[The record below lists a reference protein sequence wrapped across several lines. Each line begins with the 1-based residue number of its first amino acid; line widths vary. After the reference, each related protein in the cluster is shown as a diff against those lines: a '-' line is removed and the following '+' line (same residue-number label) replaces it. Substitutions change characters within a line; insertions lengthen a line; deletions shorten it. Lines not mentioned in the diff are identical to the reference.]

1 VDSADRRSGD
11 AKLSQR
17 GLYVVI
23 EGIDGTGKTELAS
36 RLVPAL
42 LARGQSISSFH
53 EPADKFLRDEFHR
66 LKAKDGFAAALCLTV
81 DREMLRPQIERAL
94 EHGDVVIQDRSFYST
109 LAYQYAALNSER
121 WRELER
127 IELSLAIEP
136 DLVLYLDAP
145 IDLAL
150 KRVEATGQL
159 DPDEGPAY
167 LERVHRKFDQMFQPP
182 RWVRVDASGTPERTL
197 QLAMNVL
204 MAAGL

>member
-1 VDSADRRSGD
+1 MSE
-11 AKLSQR
+11 R
-17 GLYVVI
+17 GIYVVI

-42 LARGQSISSFH
+42 LARGHSISSFH
-53 EPADKFLRDEFHR
+53 EPADKFLRGEFQR
-66 LKAKDGFAAALCLTV
+66 LKGSDSFAAALCLTV
-81 DREMLRPQIERAL
+81 DRSILRPQVERAL

-109 LAYQYAALNSER
+109 LAYQYAALSPDR

-127 IELSLAIEP
+127 IELLLALEP
-136 DLVLYLDAP
+136 DIVLYLDAP
-145 IDLAL
+145 IDIAI

-167 LERVHRKFDQMFQPP
+167 IERVHRKFEQLFQPP
-182 RWVRVDASGTPERTL
+182 RWARVDAKGIPDRTL

-204 MAAGL
+204 MASGL

>member
-1 VDSADRRSGD
+1 MSE
-11 AKLSQR
+11 R
-17 GLYVVI
+17 GIYVTI
-23 EGIDGTGKTELAS
+23 EGIDGTGKTELAA

-42 LARGQSISSFH
+42 LARGHSVSSFH
-53 EPADKFLRDEFHR
+53 EPADKFLRGEFQR
-66 LKAKDGFAAALCLTV
+66 LKGTDSFAAALCLTV
-81 DREMLRPQIERAL
+81 DRAILRPQVERAL

-109 LAYQYAALNSER
+109 LAYQYAALSPDR

-127 IELSLAIEP
+127 IELSLALEP

-145 IDLAL
+145 IEVAI

-167 LERVHRKFDQMFQPP
+167 IERVHRKFEQMFQPP
-182 RWVRVDASGTPERTL
+182 RWARVDAKGTPDRTL

>member
-1 VDSADRRSGD
+1 M
-11 AKLSQR
+11 SQR
-17 GLYVVI
+17 GIYVAI

-36 RLVPAL
+36 RLVPTL
-42 LARGQSISSFH
+42 LSRGHSISSFH

-66 LKAKDGFAAALCLTV
+66 LKSTDSFAAALCLTV

-109 LAYQYAALNSER
+109 LAYQYAALSPDR

-127 IELSLAIEP
+127 IELALAIEP
-136 DLVLYLDAP
+136 DIVLYLDAP
-145 IDLAL
+145 TDVAMR
-150 KRVEATGQL
+150 RVEATGQL

-167 LERVHRKFDQMFQPP
+167 LERVRRKFEQMFQPP
-182 RWVRVDASGTPERTL
+182 RWVRVDANGTPERTH